1 MVEEEE
7 VMLTARERLLS
18 LDDLIE
24 ARLSVDEL
32 MEARLSVDELMIAR
46 LSVDELMGEEVMEE
60 GLTV

>member
-32 MEARLSVDELMIAR
+32 MIAR